1 MIAFRLVL
9 IVTLITVTLATAL
22 YLLTGRSHW
31 LRLAKGVGIVGG
43 AVLLLY
49 LLLFFIE
56 RLLAL

>member
-22 YLLTGRSHW
+22 YLLTGGSHW